1 MSDVQLA
8 TKKNL
13 KVSEMAENLIGSEII
28 KLAAEVGERMKKGEK
43 IYNLTIG
50 DFDPD
55 IFPIPQK
62 LEEEIINAYRDHQT
76 NYPAANGIE
85 ALRKAAQHFIS
96 YYQGLNYAP
105 DEFLIAGGGRP
116 LIYATYITLLDKGD
130 KVIYPVPSW
139 NNNHYTHLSFCEKI
153 EIVTKPEN
161 HFMPSAEEIGPHLKD
176 ATLIALCSP
185 LNPTG
190 TTFSKNDLEEICDLV
205 IAENN
210 RRDEGRKPLYILY
223 DQLYWTLTFGD
234 TKHYDPVSLRPE
246 LKNYVIYID
255 GLSKAF
261 SATGIRVGW
270 SFGPKPIIDKMR
282 SILSHI
288 GAWSPKPEQVAS
300 AKFLMMEDEVNDF
313 LTGYKK
319 KIQDRLDAFY
329 KGFSALQNEN
339 YPVECISPQA
349 AIYLTVKIDFR
360 NAVKENGDIIKTMA
374 DVAAYLLDE
383 AKIAIVPFYAFGSE
397 KESPWFRLSVG
408 TCRMEDVNES
418 LVSLKRAMSK
428 LKFISG

>member
-1 MSDVQLA
+1 MSDIQLA
-8 TKKNL
+8 ARKNL

-50 DFDPD
+50 DFDPK

-62 LEEEIINAYRDHQT
+62 LEEEIINAYKDHQT
-76 NYPAANGIE
+76 NYPAANGID
-85 ALRKAAQHFIS
+85 ALRNAAQKFIAT
-96 YYQGLNYAP
+96 YQGLEYNT

-161 HFMPSAEEIGPHLKD
+161 NFMPTAAEIAPHIHD

-190 TTFSKNDLEEICDLV
+190 TAFLKNELEEICDLV

-210 RRDEGRKPLYILY
+210 RRSADQKPLYILY

-234 TKHYDPVSLRPE
+234 TKHFDPVSLRPE
-246 LKNYVIYID
+246 LKDYVIYID

-270 SFGPKPIIDKMR
+270 SFGPKAIIDKMK

-300 AKFLMMEDEVNDF
+300 AKFLMLEEEVNTF
-313 LTGYKK
+313 LINYKK
-319 KIQDRLDAFY
+319 KIQDRLDGFY
-329 KGFSALQNEN
+329 KGFSALQKNN
-339 YPVECISPQA
+339 YPVACIAPQA
-349 AIYLTVKIDFR
+349 AIYLTLKIDFR
-360 NAVKENGDIIKTMA
+360 GAKKEDGTIIKTMA
-374 DVAAYLLDE
+374 DVADYLLDE
-383 AKIAIVPFYAFGSE
+383 ARIAIVPFYAFGSE

-408 TCRMEDVNES
+408 TCKMEDVNES
-418 LVSLKRAMSK
+418 LISLQKAMDK
-428 LKFISG
+428 LKFAD